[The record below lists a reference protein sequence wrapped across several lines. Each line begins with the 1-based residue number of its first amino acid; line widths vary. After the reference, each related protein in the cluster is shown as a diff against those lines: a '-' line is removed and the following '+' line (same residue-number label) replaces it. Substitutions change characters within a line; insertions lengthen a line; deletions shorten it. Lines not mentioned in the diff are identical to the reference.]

1 MAFMPTDTA
10 DHADAPRRDAADL
23 APEGVPADRG
33 DSLESPRQ
41 RVLRVA
47 FVPGAMP
54 EKWFRRY
61 RERTGLALTS
71 FSADDPVLEVAAGR
85 ADMALARDPREDEAL
100 HRIRLYDEAAGIA
113 VEKEHVLSLLKDG
126 EVVDRADLSGET
138 VLLDAS
144 GGDAGPADPGAVRE
158 MLQVVATGAGV
169 LLAPRPLLRA
179 LNARGTTHREIAPA
193 DGARPTT
200 LWLTWPK
207 SGDDELTQELVGIV
221 RGRREGSRRSA
232 LTAGEPPQK
241 KLSAREKTLAKQARR
256 QADKGGAARGG
267 ALGSKRGGKP
277 AGPGGRGKSGAR
289 KPKRRR

>member
-1 MAFMPTDTA
+1 MAFMSTDAA
-10 DHADAPRRDAADL
+10 DHADPRADATARD
-23 APEGVPADRG
+23 VP
-33 DSLESPRQ
+33 PRP
-41 RVLRVA
+41 RALRVA

-61 RERTGLALTS
+61 RDRTGLELTS
-71 FSADDPVLEVAAGR
+71 FSADDPVVEVHAGR
-85 ADMALARDPREDEAL
+85 ADMALARDPREDDSL
-100 HRIRLYDEAAGIA
+100 HRIRLYDEACGIA
-113 VEKEHVLSLLKDG
+113 VESEHVLSLLKDG
-126 EVVDRADLSGET
+126 DVVDRGDLEGET

-144 GGDAGPADPGAVRE
+144 GGDANPADPGEVRD

-193 DGARPTT
+193 GDAEPTT

-207 SGDDELTQELVGIV
+207 SGDDELTQELAGIV

-232 LTAGEPPQK
+232 LTADEPPQK

-267 ALGSKRGGKP
+267 ASGSKRGGKP